1 MPCGGIVIAK
11 GFKYR
16 YNRLGEQDIGW
27 STVGMICSA
36 GAIGVFKIKIS
47 TEPFTW
53 RIGISKRIGI
63 IIKKRFVPGQS
74 VITESEE
81 TNHYIDDQQDK
92 NWVLAKF
99 LQGGKLFL

>member
-1 MPCGGIVIAK
+1 MPSGGIVIAK

-36 GAIGVFKIKIS
+36 GAIGVFKIKVPA
-47 TEPFTW
+47 EPFTW
-53 RIGISKRIGI
+53 RIGTSKRIGI

-81 TNHYIDDQQDK
+81 TNHYIDD
-92 NWVLAKF
+92 
-99 LQGGKLFL
+99 